1 MAVDVEQLYRTFGP
15 MVYRRC
21 LTLLK
26 DEAAAQDALHDV
38 FVQVLR
44 YEQSLES
51 GAPSSLLYR
60 IATNTCLNR
69 IRSRHRK
76 PEDHD
81 EALLLK
87 LASSDELEEQSAA
100 RGLLNWLFGSEPVS
114 TRSLAVMHLLDGMT
128 LEEVAEMH
136 NLSVSG
142 VRKRLRRLKERLDA
156 QEGVSS

>member
-1 MAVDVEQLYRTFGP
+1 MAVDVEQLYRTYGP

-21 LTLLK
+21 LSLLK
-26 DEAAAQDALHDV
+26 EESAAQDALHDV

-44 YEQSLES
+44 SEQTLDG

-69 IRSRHRK
+69 IRSRSRR
-76 PEDHD
+76 PEDAD
-81 EALLLK
+81 EALLMK
-87 LASSDELEEQSAA
+87 LASAEELEDRSAA
-100 RGLLNWLFGSEPVS
+100 RSLLNWLFGSEPVS

-136 NLSVSG
+136 QLSVSG